1 MGRTEIGS
9 RRPHAPKAHAELEL
23 PMTTARS
30 TAPQVPS
37 IVNRLNPLMRR
48 LLRLGLPMGPN
59 VLISIRGRKS
69 GELRTFPVAIL
80 EADGR
85 TLLFSSFG
93 EVNWVRNLRAAGELT
108 LRRGRRDRSMTAR
121 ELSPEEAAPLL
132 EAAVLPAIS
141 MPVFGSMLKSWYGV
155 DRDSTPADYL
165 AAARLHPGFE
175 LRDAA

>member
-1 MGRTEIGS
+1 
-9 RRPHAPKAHAELEL
+9 
-23 PMTTARS
+23 MTTLRTTPT
-30 TAPQVPS
+30 TAPPIPA
-37 IVNRLNPLMRR
+37 IVHRLNPLMGR

-59 VLISIRGRKS
+59 VLVSIRGRTT

-80 EADGR
+80 ETDGR

-108 LRRGRRDRSMTAR
+108 IRRRRRERPMVAR

-132 EAAVLPAIS
+132 RAAVLPAIS

-155 DRDSTPADYL
+155 DRDSTDADYL

-175 LRDAA
+175 LCDARAAAGVPAGA